1 MDIGLDVF
9 QGKNVNYLCHF
20 YLRIHHNFLGT
31 YYVIVSGLVTRFF
44 DTGKIKLFL
53 RIQIVHGEIVALKS
67 QD

>member
-9 QGKNVNYLCHF
+9 QGINVNYLCHL
-20 YLRIHHNFLGT
+20 YLRINHNFLGT
-31 YYVIVSGLVTRFF
+31 YYVIASGLVTGFF
-44 DTGKIKLFL
+44 DADKIKLFL